1 MNNTAIMD
9 IIDQTSNWKKNG
21 LFHPMI
27 LDFFSLSNV
36 MAYYM
41 PIDVSG
47 SDFVHSANHYL
58 R

>member
-9 IIDQTSNWKKNG
+9 IIDQTSKWKKKNG

-47 SDFVHSANHYL
+47 
-58 R
+58 